1 MTTKKIKAIKGV
13 TSFSIINMDRENHE
27 YRQGY
32 FSGLAKA
39 HDLIYNANS
48 NIKPMDILK
57 MILSEMTSKGA
68 TAIAIDVDS
77 KTNTASIDIDKIK
90 IGGTIWVYAPW

>member
-39 HDLIYNANS
+39 HDLIYNADS

-57 MILSEMTSKGA
+57 MILSEMTSNGA
-68 TAIAIDVDS
+68 TAIAIGNFQS
-77 KTNTASIDIDKIK
+77 ATA
-90 IGGTIWVYAPW
+90 